1 MLVSITTDTHR
12 QESHTLE
19 EPVRPEG
26 ILANAAREAVRYKV
40 ADYLVVDCDA
50 HHYEGLTL
58 AHLVPFVDHPSIK
71 RRLESHLKRSAVG
84 RSPNFLPTVLG
95 NQEVAGRLHRYS
107 SAPEGAVDDG
117 VPAEV
122 ARFRYA
128 MRQMGVDYA
137 LMYPTTMLH
146 IGMHPEVEVEVAV
159 TWAYA
164 RWMTECVLP
173 FDSSIKTLLLLP
185 FNDADA
191 SARMVE
197 EFAERPGVVGF
208 MVSSLRDQ
216 PVHHNKYMKV
226 YAALEERGLPLAF
239 HGVTDWQHPTQRLF
253 NRFLSVHALGFPL
266 YNMIHMMNL
275 VVNGIPQRF
284 PRLRFIWMECGV
296 SWLPFVMYRLDN
308 EYMMRSS
315 EAPLLE
321 KKPSEYIR
329 EFYFTSQPLEAT
341 DGHEHLAA
349 IFDMI
354 RAETQL
360 LYASDYP
367 HWDFDLPTRILKL
380 PFLSDSAKRRILGEN
395 ARGLFRL
402 EPDRQGR

>member
-1 MLVSITTDTHR
+1 MPVTTDARR
-12 QESHTLE
+12 QESHTIE

-26 ILANAAREAVRYKV
+26 ILANAAREALRYKLS
-40 ADYLVVDCDA
+40 DYFVVDCDA

-58 AHLVPFVDHPSIK
+58 ANLAPFVDHPTIR
-71 RRLESHLKRSAVG
+71 RRLDSHLKRGAAG
-84 RSPNFLPTVLG
+84 RSSNFLPAALG
-95 NQEVAGRLHRYS
+95 NQEVAGRLHRYHATPD
-107 SAPEGAVDDG
+107 SAAGDG

-122 ARFRYA
+122 SRFRYA

-137 LMYPTTMLH
+137 LMYPTNMLH

-159 TWAYA
+159 LRAYA

-173 FDSSIKTLLLLP
+173 CDPSIKTLLLLP
-185 FNDADA
+185 FNDDVA
-191 SARMVE
+191 SLRMVE
-197 EFAERPGVVGF
+197 EFSGRPGVVGF

-226 YAALEERGLPLAF
+226 YAALEERGMPLAF

-284 PRLRFIWMECGV
+284 PRLRFVWMECGV
-296 SWLPFVMYRLDN
+296 CWLPFVMYRLDN

-329 EFYFTSQPLEAT
+329 EFFFTSQPLEAT
-341 DGHEHLAA
+341 DSHQHLAA

-354 RAETQL
+354 NAETQML
-360 LYASDYP
+360 FASDYP

-380 PFLSDSAKRRILGEN
+380 PFLSESGKRRILGEN
-395 ARGLFRL
+395 ARDLFHL
-402 EPDRQGR
+402 EPRPQGQ

>member
-1 MLVSITTDTHR
+1 MSTTADVRRREFQTI
-12 QESHTLE
+12 E

-26 ILANAAREAVRYKV
+26 ILANAAREALRHKLS
-40 ADYLVVDCDA
+40 DYFVVDCDA

-58 AHLVPFVDHPSIK
+58 ANLVPFVDHPTIR
-71 RRLESHLKRSAVG
+71 RRLESYLKRSATG
-84 RSPNFLPTVLG
+84 RSGNFLPTVIG
-95 NQEVAGRLHRYS
+95 NQEVAGRLRRYYT
-107 SAPEGAVDDG
+107 APEGAGDGG

-128 MRQMGVDYA
+128 MRQMGADYA
-137 LMYPTTMLH
+137 LMYPTNMLH

-173 FDSSIKTLLLLP
+173 CDSSIKTLLLLP
-185 FNDADA
+185 FNDDA
-191 SARMVE
+191 ASLRMVE
-197 EFAERPGVVGF
+197 EFSERPGVVGF
-208 MVSSLRDQ
+208 MVSSLREQ

-226 YAALEERGLPLAF
+226 YAALEERGMPLAF

-266 YNMIHMMNL
+266 YNIIHMMNL
-275 VVNGIPQRF
+275 VVNGVPQRF
-284 PRLRFIWMECGV
+284 PRLRFVWMECGV
-296 SWLPFVMYRLDN
+296 CWLPFVMYRLDN
-308 EYMMRSS
+308 EYMMRTS
-315 EAPLLE
+315 EAPLLDR
-321 KKPSEYIR
+321 KPSEYIR
-329 EFYFTSQPLEAT
+329 EFYFTSQPLETT

-354 RAETQL
+354 HAETQL
-360 LYASDYP
+360 LFASDYP

-380 PFLSDSAKRRILGEN
+380 PFLSDTAKRRILGEN

-402 EPDRQGR
+402 EPDRKGR

>member
-1 MLVSITTDTHR
+1 MAVTETRRRDLQTI
-12 QESHTLE
+12 E

-26 ILANAAREAVRYKV
+26 ILANAAREAARYKLS
-40 ADYLVVDCDA
+40 DYLVVDCDA
-50 HHYEGLTL
+50 HHYETLTL
-58 AHLVPFVDHPSIK
+58 AKLVPFVDHPTIK
-71 RRLESHLKRSAVG
+71 RRLEAHTRRSATG
-84 RSPNFLPTVLG
+84 RSANFLPQVLG
-95 NQEVAGRLHRYS
+95 NQEVAGRLDRYYTP
-107 SAPEGAVDDG
+107 PEGDSEG

-122 ARFRYA
+122 GRFQYA

-137 LMYPTTMLH
+137 LMYPTSMLH
-146 IGMHPEVEVEVAV
+146 IGMHPEVEVEVAI
-159 TWAYA
+159 TRAYA

-173 FDSSIKTLLLLP
+173 CDSSIKTLLLLP
-185 FNDADA
+185 FNDADE
-191 SARMVE
+191 SLRMVE
-197 EFAERPGVVGF
+197 EFSERPGVVGF
-208 MVSSLRDQ
+208 MVSSLREQ
-216 PVHHNKYMKV
+216 PVHHNRYIKI
-226 YAALEERGLPLAF
+226 YAALQERGMPLGF

-266 YNMIHMMNL
+266 YNIIHMMNL

-284 PRLRFIWMECGV
+284 PRLRFVWMECGIC
-296 SWLPFVMYRLDN
+296 WLPFVMYRLDS

-329 EFYFTSQPLEAT
+329 DFYFTSQPLETT
-341 DGHEHLAA
+341 DSHEHLAA

-354 RAETQL
+354 NAKTQL

-380 PFLSDSAKRRILGEN
+380 PFLNDTAKRRILGEN
-395 ARGLFRL
+395 ARDLFRL
-402 EPDRQGR
+402 EPTPKRG

>member
-1 MLVSITTDTHR
+1 MSATDVRR
-12 QESHTLE
+12 QELRTIE

-26 ILANAAREAVRYKV
+26 ILANAAREAVRYKLS
-40 ADYLVVDCDA
+40 DYLVIDCDA

-58 AHLVPFVDHPSIK
+58 KKLVPFVDHPTIR
-71 RRLESHLKRSAVG
+71 RRLESATRRAATG
-84 RSPNFLPTVLG
+84 RSVNFLPFALG
-95 NQEVAGRLHRYS
+95 NQEVAGRLDRYY
-107 SAPEGAVDDG
+107 APPEEEGSDG

-122 ARFRYA
+122 GRFRYA
-128 MRQMGVDYA
+128 MRQMGVDCA

-146 IGMHPEVEVEVAV
+146 IGMHPEVEVEVAI
-159 TWAYA
+159 TRAYA

-173 FDSSIKTLLLLP
+173 CDSSIKTMLLLP

-191 SARMVE
+191 SVHMVE
-197 EFAERPGVVGF
+197 EFSGRPGVVGF

-216 PVHHNKYMKV
+216 PVHHNRYMKV
-226 YAALEERGLPLAF
+226 YAALQERGMPLGF

-266 YNMIHMMNL
+266 YNIIHMMNL

-284 PRLRFIWMECGV
+284 PRLRFVWMECGI

-329 EFYFTSQPLEAT
+329 EFYFTSQPLETT
-341 DGHEHLAA
+341 DSREHLAA

-354 RAETQL
+354 NAETQL

-380 PFLSDSAKRRILGEN
+380 PFLSDAAKRRILGEN
-395 ARGLFRL
+395 ARALFEL
-402 EPDRQGR
+402 EPDSKRG

>member
-1 MLVSITTDTHR
+1 VQTI
-12 QESHTLE
+12 E

-26 ILANAAREAVRYKV
+26 ILANAAREALRYKLSE
-40 ADYLVVDCDA
+40 YLVVDADA
-50 HHYEGLTL
+50 HHYETLTL
-58 AHLVPFVDHPSIK
+58 ASLVPFVEHPTIR
-71 RRLESHLKRSAVG
+71 RRLEAHVKRGEAGRSA
-84 RSPNFLPTVLG
+84 NFLPSVIG

-107 SAPEGAVDDG
+107 AAPEGAGGDG

-122 ARFRYA
+122 GRFRYA

-137 LMYPTTMLH
+137 LMYPTSMLH
-146 IGMHPEVEVEVAV
+146 IGMHPEAEVEVAI
-159 TWAYA
+159 TRAYA
-164 RWMTECVLP
+164 RWMTERVLP
-173 FDSSIKTLLLLP
+173 CDSSIKTMLVLP

-191 SARMVE
+191 SRRMVE
-197 EFAERPGVVGF
+197 EFSERPGVVGF
-208 MVSSLRDQ
+208 MVTSLREVA
-216 PVHHNKYMKV
+216 VHHNRYMKV
-226 YAALEERGLPLAF
+226 YAALEERRMPLAF

-266 YNMIHMMNL
+266 YNIIHMMNL

-296 SWLPFVMYRLDN
+296 CWLPFVMYRLDN

-321 KKPSEYIR
+321 KRPSEYIQ
-329 EFYFTSQPLEAT
+329 EFYFTSQPLETT
-341 DGHEHLAA
+341 DSQDHLAA

-354 RAETQL
+354 HAETQL

-367 HWDFDLPTRILKL
+367 HWDFDLPTRVLKL

-395 ARGLFRL
+395 ARALFRL
-402 EPDRQGR
+402 DGDPKGK

>member
-1 MLVSITTDTHR
+1 VSITTDIR
-12 QESHTLE
+12 RKDSQAIE

-26 ILANAAREAVRYKV
+26 ILANAAREARRHKLS
-40 ADYLVVDCDA
+40 DYFVVDCDA

-58 AHLVPFVDHPSIK
+58 ANLVPFVDHPTIR
-71 RRLESHLKRSAVG
+71 RRLESHLKRGAAG
-84 RSPNFLPTVLG
+84 RSANFLPTALG
-95 NQEVAGRLHRYS
+95 NQEVAGRLHRHNTV
-107 SAPEGAVDDG
+107 PEGAGEDG

-146 IGMHPEVEVEVAV
+146 IGMHPEVEVEVAI

-173 FDSSIKTLLLLP
+173 CDPSIKTMLLLP
-185 FNDADA
+185 FNDPDA
-191 SARMVE
+191 SLRTVE
-197 EFAERPGVVGF
+197 EFSEHSGVVGF
-208 MVSSLRDQ
+208 MVSSLRDV

-226 YAALEERGLPLAF
+226 YAALEERGIPLAF

-266 YNMIHMMNL
+266 YNIIHMMNL

-296 SWLPFVMYRLDN
+296 CWLPFVMYRLDN

-341 DGHEHLAA
+341 DGHQHLAA

-354 RAETQL
+354 NAETQL

-402 EPDRQGR
+402 EPTPKGG

>member
-1 MLVSITTDTHR
+1 MSATDIHQR
-12 QESHTLE
+12 ESRTIE

-26 ILANAAREAVRYKV
+26 ILANAAREAIRYKV
-40 ADYLVVDCDA
+40 SDYLVIDCDA

-58 AHLVPFVDHPSIK
+58 AQLAPFVDHPTIK
-71 RRLESHLKRSAVG
+71 RRLEAYTRRSKTG
-84 RSPNFLPTVLG
+84 RTANFLPSVIG
-95 NQEVAGRLHRYS
+95 NQEVAGRLDRYYVP
-107 SAPEGAVDDG
+107 PEGDGDDG

-122 ARFRYA
+122 SRFRYA
-128 MRQMGVDYA
+128 MRQMGVDCA
-137 LMYPTTMLH
+137 LMYPTNMLH
-146 IGMHPEVEVEVAV
+146 IGMHPEVEVEVAI
-159 TWAYA
+159 TQAYA

-173 FDSSIKTLLLLP
+173 CDPTIKTMLLLP

-191 SARMVE
+191 SLRMVE
-197 EFAERPGVVGF
+197 EFSDRPGVVGF

-216 PVHHNKYMKV
+216 PVHHNRYMKV
-226 YAALEERGLPLAF
+226 YAALQERRMPLGF

-266 YNMIHMMNL
+266 YNIIHMMNI

-284 PRLRFIWMECGV
+284 PRLRFIWMECGI

-329 EFYFTSQPLEAT
+329 DFYFTSQPLEST
-341 DGHEHLAA
+341 DSHEHLAA

-354 RAETQL
+354 NAETQL

-367 HWDFDLPTRILKL
+367 HWDFDLPIRILRL
-380 PFLSDSAKRRILGEN
+380 PFLGEAAKRRILGEN
-395 ARGLFRL
+395 ARELFRL
-402 EPDRQGR
+402 ESLPKKG